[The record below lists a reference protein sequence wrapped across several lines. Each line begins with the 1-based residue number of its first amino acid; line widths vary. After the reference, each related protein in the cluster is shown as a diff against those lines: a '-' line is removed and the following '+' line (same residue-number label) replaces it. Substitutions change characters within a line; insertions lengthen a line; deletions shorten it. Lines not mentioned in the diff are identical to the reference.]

1 MWRRLCRNQPCRRK
15 TEPAIKQT
23 NVKALVLRP
32 PRTASLVTV
41 LLGALIALSTGAQV
55 DVIAGRVVRVVD
67 GDTVAVLN
75 ERSRTLRIRLAGID
89 APECNMPYGRESKVL
104 LEALTLN
111 QDVVAIPQGLDRY
124 GRTLATLTVCRRDV
138 NLTMLQA
145 GLAWH
150 YNRIS
155 RERQALPNA
164 AYSSAEAQARVG
176 RLGLW
181 QDVVQIA
188 PWDWRRSHA
197 GHRRG
202 DCG

>member
-1 MWRRLCRNQPCRRK
+1 MTALLC
-15 TEPAIKQT
+15 
-23 NVKALVLRP
+23 
-32 PRTASLVTV
+32 
-41 LLGALIALSTGAQV
+41 ALIALSAGAQV

-67 GDTVAVLN
+67 GDTVAVVDA
-75 ERSRTLRIRLAGID
+75 RSRTHRIRLAGID
-89 APECNMPYGRESKVL
+89 APECSMPYGHESKAL

-124 GRTLATLTVCRRDV
+124 GRTLATLTMGRRDV

-150 YNRIS
+150 YDRIS
-155 RERQALPNA
+155 RERHTLAYA
-164 AYSSAEAQARVG
+164 AYSGAEAQARVG

-181 QDVVQIA
+181 AGSVQVA